1 MPSKKSIHVIAISLE
16 AALLRVTSSRQRFL
30 ELGQYKEYL
39 MLVEFSQFL
48 NNALIELAEV
58 LNQQDK

>member
-1 MPSKKSIHVIAISLE
+1 MPSKKSIYVIALSLE
-16 AALLRVTSSRQRFL
+16 AALLRVTTSRQRFL
-30 ELGQYKEYL
+30 DLGQYKEYL
-39 MLVEFSQFL
+39 MLVQFSQFL